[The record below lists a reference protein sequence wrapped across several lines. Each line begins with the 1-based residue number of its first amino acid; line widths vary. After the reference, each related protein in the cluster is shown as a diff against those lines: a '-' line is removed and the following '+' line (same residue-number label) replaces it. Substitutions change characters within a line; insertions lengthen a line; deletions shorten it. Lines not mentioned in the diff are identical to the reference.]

1 MALYNTTTKQE
12 FEKLTTSGRP
22 VLVDFWAAWCPPC
35 RMMAPVLEGVAQKLD
50 KADIVKV
57 DIEATQ
63 DNARLA
69 GENGVQSIPN
79 LKLFKDGKIVDE
91 FIGVTP
97 STVLID
103 ALEKHS

>member
-1 MALYNTTTKQE
+1 MALYNTTTKDE
-12 FEKLTTSGRP
+12 FEKLITSGRP

-35 RMMAPVLEGVAQKLD
+35 RMMAPVLEGIAQKVD
-50 KADIVKV
+50 EADIVKI

-69 GENGVQSIPN
+69 GEHGVQSIPN
-79 LKLFKDGKIVDE
+79 LKLFKDGKIVEE

-97 STVLID
+97 SNILIE
-103 ALEKHS
+103 ALKKA